1 MAVVV
6 AAAISKIGI
15 WTVLLSGLLAA
26 SGCSGGS
33 GAAAPRDGGDAGR
46 LRLDA
51 GSADQPPTGGVSF
64 VRDVYPT
71 IAASCAVAGCHDMAI
86 TTNHWTDYT
95 TAEKTYTRWVNGP
108 GFDFCIDDTT
118 MGIYASRVLV
128 VPGDPA
134 ASYLVTKIAPP
145 TDAPCQDPTHHR
157 RMPPAPR
164 EPLTQASI
172 DTIVRWISE
181 GALQN

>member
-1 MAVVV
+1 MKKRP
-6 AAAISKIGI
+6 ILPM
-15 WTVLLSGLLAA
+15 TLLSGLVAA

-33 GAAAPRDGGDAGR
+33 GAAAPRDDGDAGT
-46 LRLDA
+46 LPLDG
-51 GSADQPPTGGVSF
+51 GSADQPATGGVSF

-71 IAASCAVAGCHDMAI
+71 IAASCAVAGCHDMGI
-86 TTNHWTDYT
+86 TANHWTDYT

-108 GFDFCIDDTT
+108 GFDFCIDGTT
-118 MGIYASRVLV
+118 TGIYAPRVIV

-134 ASYLVTKIAPP
+134 GSYLVTKIEPP

-157 RMPPAPR
+157 RMPPAPL
-164 EPLTQASI
+164 EPLTPESI